1 MNYLHGPMS
10 GFLLS
15 CIPHTFQIFNNILKH
30 FNAHL
35 YQKLMHDT
43 LVFQF
48 FCLKIYT
55 NFPIKTTTIMKIFLF
70 KKRVCQKMFIK
81 IKLSW
86 RSLSNCTFASKQ
98 VEFPFPELII
108 DTQEK
113 IRNMFKLTI
122 RKPKQRQ

>member
-1 MNYLHGPMS
+1 
-10 GFLLS
+10 
-15 CIPHTFQIFNNILKH
+15 
-30 FNAHL
+30 
-35 YQKLMHDT
+35 
-43 LVFQF
+43 
-48 FCLKIYT
+48 
-55 NFPIKTTTIMKIFLF
+55 
-70 KKRVCQKMFIK
+70 MFIK

-122 RKPKQRQ
+122 RKPKQRQWTSFMVINFEQISYTALVLQNC